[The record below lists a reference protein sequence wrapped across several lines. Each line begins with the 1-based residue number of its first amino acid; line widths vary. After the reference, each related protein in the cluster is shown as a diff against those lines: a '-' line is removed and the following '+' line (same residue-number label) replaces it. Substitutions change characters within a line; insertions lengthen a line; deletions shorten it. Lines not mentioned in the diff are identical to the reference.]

1 LHWALRFQYVQKH
14 NDLRGSS
21 AFELRRVELV
31 LAQLARPVL
40 EEDSVGAAT
49 RDALLQLG
57 IRVGG
62 EASRRDLIER
72 VWGRKRALLRQVSAM
87 DDWGPLQPVA

>member
-1 LHWALRFQYVQKH
+1 VSQDHIE
-14 NDLRGSS
+14 LRGSS

-40 EEDSVGAAT
+40 DEDSVWAAT

-57 IRVGG
+57 ICVGG
-62 EASRRDLIER
+62 EASRRDLIAQ
-72 VWGRKRALLRQVSAM
+72 VWGRKRALLRRVRAL

>member
-1 LHWALRFQYVQKH
+1 MSQEHFE
-14 NDLRGSS
+14 LRGTS

-57 IRVGG
+57 ICVGG
-62 EASRRDLIER
+62 EASRKDLIER
-72 VWGRKRALLRQVSAM
+72 VWGRKRALLGQVSAL

>member
-1 LHWALRFQYVQKH
+1 MSQEHIE
-14 NDLRGSS
+14 LRGTS

-31 LAQLARPVL
+31 LTQLARPVL
-40 EEDSVGAAT
+40 QEDSVGAAT

-57 IRVGG
+57 ICVGG

-72 VWGRKRALLRQVSAM
+72 VWGRKRALLRQLSAL
-87 DDWGPLQPVA
+87 DDRGPLQPVA

>member
-1 LHWALRFQYVQKH
+1 MSQEHIE
-14 NDLRGSS
+14 LRGYS

-31 LAQLARPVL
+31 LTQLARPVID
-40 EEDSVGAAT
+40 EDSVGAAT

-57 IRVGG
+57 ICVGG

-72 VWGRKRALLRQVSAM
+72 VWGRKRALLRQLGGAL
-87 DDWGPLQPVA
+87 DWGPMQPVA